1 MQQSTLLGVATKY
14 RPEHFLLCWKFVMH
28 SHDLTQW
35 DFLGPKCLQSSLIW
49 PPSLVP
55 NCWNVR
61 NESPTSHIHSICTNS
76 KVDHLLFVWLDLLYL
91 HDSPNQHNQ
100 ESMPSEQSCSQ
111 VSALGDERDPGNVG
125 TKCEDETEKKMTFYW
140 SWWSENRFS
149 NISMLVKLYC
159 SRAFQHGGVSLVTE
173 PYFCV

>member
-49 PPSLVP
+49 PPISRSKLLKCQKWKSNVP
-55 NCWNVR
+55 H
-61 NESPTSHIHSICTNS
+61 PL
-76 KVDHLLFVWLDLLYL
+76 HLHQLKGRSFVV
-91 HDSPNQHNQ
+91 
-100 ESMPSEQSCSQ
+100 CVTGFV
-111 VSALGDERDPGNVG
+111 VSAWLPQSTQSGVDALRAELFTGFSIRGREGSRNVG
-125 TKCEDETEKKMTFYW
+125 TKYEDETEKKMTFYW